1 MPQFNIKTKTKGF
14 FKWKRTVHQ
23 IICKRICSVRETNH
37 MTVVRYSRDVV
48 FESDNLY
55 EVKRV
60 LSELQETESDRLTHM
75 TKDFGTQFP
84 HPE

>member
-37 MTVVRYSRDVV
+37 MTVVHYSCDVV

-55 EVKRV
+55 DAKRV
-60 LSELQETESDRLTHM
+60 LSELRETENDRQTHM